1 MFDISL
7 LFKIGAMGV
16 LLMVIEK
23 VLEGNGKKE
32 FAVLANLAGMVII
45 LITIIGMI
53 SNLFDTVRTMFTFE
67 VNFMEIIKIA
77 LFAFTALFIFLL
89 LKDKK
94 SEIGLLVI
102 LAAGIGIFLYMI
114 GQLGD
119 VIEFIKDIANKANID
134 TVYIGIVLKI
144 LAIAYITSFCSEI
157 CKDSGAGS
165 IGSKVEFAGKIMILG
180 LAIPILMAVL
190 NSILQIL

>member
-1 MFDISL
+1 
-7 LFKIGAMGV
+7 
-16 LLMVIEK
+16 
-23 VLEGNGKKE
+23 
-32 FAVLANLAGMVII
+32 
-45 LITIIGMI
+45 
-53 SNLFDTVRTMFTFE
+53 
-67 VNFMEIIKIA
+67 MEIIKIA
-77 LFAFTALFIFLL
+77 FFAFTALFIYLL

-94 SEIGLLVI
+94 SDVGMFII
-102 LAAGIGIFLYMI
+102 LATGIGIFLYMI
-114 GQLGD
+114 GQLGE
-119 VIEFIKDIANKANID
+119 VIEFVRDIANKANID

-165 IGSKVEFAGKIMILG
+165 IGSKVEFAGKIMILT